1 MRRAHLLDVIG
12 LLVLAAP
19 RAVSGQMY
27 VEPTGKNFHKVV
39 SLDSMNLRWGTSVS
53 PDNRWL
59 TFSANDAI
67 WIMPA
72 DGRAKPT
79 RLLSAGY
86 VAVSYT
92 HLTLPT
98 NREV

>member
-39 SLDSMNLRWGTSVS
+39 SLDSMMR
-53 PDNRWL
+53 
-59 TFSANDAI
+59 
-67 WIMPA
+67 PA
-72 DGRAKPT
+72 PR
-79 RLLSAGY
+79 
-86 VAVSYT
+86 
-92 HLTLPT
+92 
-98 NREV
+98 